1 MKKELKT
8 IAVIGQNADA
18 REVLVGNYSGRPSKS
33 VTPLAGIRN
42 AASTNTKVIYAV
54 GSTLSGEAVIPVP
67 ASFLT
72 LGGKGTPT
80 GLRGEYFSN
89 QELQGQPADV
99 RTDQQVNFDGG
110 RYKPAH
116 HVGENNFSVRWTG
129 KLTPAESGVYRLGAT
144 ADDGVRLY
152 LDGQLLIDAWT
163 SNPTKTVTKE
173 VNLEA
178 GRAYDVRR
186 EDYQTNRDGTAKL
199 VG

>member
-18 REVLVGNYSGRPSKS
+18 HEVLVGNYSGRPSKS

-42 AASTNTKVIYAV
+42 AVLPNTKVLYAV

-80 GLRGEYFSN
+80 GFRGEYFNN

-99 RTDQQVNFDGG
+99 RTDQQVNFDWG
-110 RYKPAH
+110 RYKPAP

-129 KLTPAESGVYRLGAT
+129 KLTPAESGPYRLDYPPVARP
-144 ADDGVRLY
+144 RLY
-152 LDGQLLIDAWT
+152 LDSRPLI
-163 SNPTKTVTKE
+163 N
-173 VNLEA
+173 
-178 GRAYDVRR
+178 
-186 EDYQTNRDGTAKL
+186 
-199 VG
+199 